1 MNDADRQMSEKR
13 VEIKF
18 SALTELEK
26 LYIIERLEKLL
37 EERSATT
44 DHE

>member
-1 MNDADRQMSEKR
+1 MNDADRQIFEKR
-13 VEIKF
+13 VENKF

-37 EERSATT
+37 EERSVTA